1 MFAALVPAVIIA
13 VASQSDIQDDKHM
26 IPHHGGG
33 GYHELQVN
41 QSYGDSPCEV
51 QTAVRGEGGS
61 LLYYTCKY

>member
-13 VASQSDIQDDKHM
+13 VASQSEIQDGKHM

-41 QSYGDSPCEV
+41 QSYGDAPCEV
-51 QTAVRGEGGS
+51 QSAVRGEDGS
-61 LLYYTCKY
+61 LLYYTFKY